1 MPRLPE
7 HLPDAVQRLALTS
20 DMPDEGLREHLD
32 WVTDHFKALFGAV
45 GVRSVELILNRRLV
59 ERYERRRAELLSLGV
74 QMAEERL
81 VYHGTNPSNHES
93 IVQKGLLVGGR
104 GVTRVHG
111 ASYGEGVYVG
121 AEPGIAMSYGG
132 SSFLFCRVL
141 MGRTTTDGN
150 AYMSGAG
157 TTYESYDGQGFCVV
171 YREDQVL
178 PCYIIHA

>member
-1 MPRLPE
+1 
-7 HLPDAVQRLALTS
+7 
-20 DMPDEGLREHLD
+20 
-32 WVTDHFKALFGAV
+32 
-45 GVRSVELILNRRLV
+45 
-59 ERYERRRAELLSLGV
+59 
-74 QMAEERL
+74 
-81 VYHGTNPSNHES
+81 
-93 IVQKGLLVGGR
+93 
-104 GVTRVHG
+104 
-111 ASYGEGVYVG
+111 VYVG